1 MAISAAVFVGGIE
14 AWKERLIEKA
24 KALSVGPGDA
34 SETDVGPLISPEAK
48 DRAARLVQSGV
59 DQVSIPVLHLT
70 QFFTD
75 LAQCKCD
82 VSSCKCP

>member
-14 AWKERLIEKA
+14 PWKERLIEKA

-34 SETDVGPLISPEAK
+34 SDTDVGPLISPEAR

-59 DQVSIPVLHLT
+59 DQVSILVLPLT
-70 QFFTD
+70 QSMAD
-75 LAQCKCD
+75 LEQCKCD
-82 VSSCKCP
+82 VSSCQRP